1 MINKQ
6 FLFTVITC
14 LFLVTSCGIYKKV
27 NTRDTPVNA
36 GERARKNVAEGRGIS
51 IKSLRQGGSTSYQFS
66 TSNPMWRASL
76 DVLDFLPLSN
86 VDYSGGVIISDW
98 YNENINKV
106 EQLKITVRFLSNEVR
121 SDSVKIIVHQKKCSN
136 NNVCTIST
144 LNNSRINTELVS
156 AIIKKA
162 AFIEKASKKK

>member
-1 MINKQ
+1 
-6 FLFTVITC
+6 
-14 LFLVTSCGIYKKV
+14 
-27 NTRDTPVNA
+27 
-36 GERARKNVAEGRGIS
+36 
-51 IKSLRQGGSTSYQFS
+51 
-66 TSNPMWRASL
+66 MWRASL

>member
-27 NTRDTPVNA
+27 NTRETPVNA
-36 GERARKNVAEGRGIS
+36 IERAKKNVSDGRGIS
-51 IKSLRQGGSTSYQFS
+51 IKNLRKGGSTSYQFS